1 MKGDEG
7 MRKIKCFLSIGF
19 PNAIETDEIEVD
31 DDATS
36 EQIQEEV
43 YQAMI
48 EYVDI
53 YWEEA
58 TKKD

>member
-1 MKGDEG
+1 